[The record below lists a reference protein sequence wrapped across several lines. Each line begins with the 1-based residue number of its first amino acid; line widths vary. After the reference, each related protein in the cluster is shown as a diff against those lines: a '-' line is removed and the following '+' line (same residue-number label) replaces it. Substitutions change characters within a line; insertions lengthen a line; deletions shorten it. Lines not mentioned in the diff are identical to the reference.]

1 MTIHN
6 TVLVAAAISGI
17 TAGVLDSTDYSQINS
32 TVLGGTPGALPQGAQ
47 IQAIALAIDQA
58 IPNDP
63 SLSVAASG
71 ISAYS
76 PLGGTALFPAAADSG
91 VIVNTWTKPLLVS
104 RLCESA
110 FRGRSLTA
118 ALTPTGAV
126 SSVFAGIIAG
136 IAAVY
141 AATIAENAWPVT

>member
-17 TAGVLDSTDYSQINS
+17 TAGVLDSTDYSQITS
-32 TVLGGTPGALPQGAQ
+32 TVLGGIPGALQQATQ
-47 IQAIALAIDQA
+47 ISALALAIDQA
-58 IPNDP
+58 IPSDA
-63 SLSVAASG
+63 SLSVGATG

-76 PLGGTALFPAAADSG
+76 PLGATALFPAAADSG
-91 VIVNTWTKPLLVS
+91 VIVNTWTKPLLLAK
-104 RLCESA
+104 LCESA

-118 ALTPTGAV
+118 ALTPTGTV

-141 AATIAENAWPVT
+141 AATIAESAWPVT